1 MTSEEPSL
9 ERTRTPGEEA
19 ANCATHGLGLLA
31 SLAAVPILIDS
42 AMDRGTTWNVV
53 GAGVYGVSLV
63 LLYLASTVYHAL
75 PPGPGKQRCRVYD
88 HAAIYLLIAGTYTP
102 FTLGALRGVWGW
114 TLFGLIWGLAL
125 AGLAFKAMGGFR
137 FPRASTILYV
147 IMGWLMLI
155 AIRPLAAAIPRE
167 GIVWL
172 VLGGL
177 FYTGGVGFF
186 AARRLRYSHTVW
198 HLFVLAGTI
207 CHFFAVLWYSA

>member
-1 MTSEEPSL
+1 MTSEQPSE
-9 ERTRTPGEEA
+9 ERIRSSGEEA

-31 SLAAVPILIDS
+31 SLAAVPILIGS
-42 AMDRGTTWNVV
+42 ARAEGTTWNVV
-53 GAGVYGVSLV
+53 GAGVFGVSMV
-63 LLYLASTVYHAL
+63 LLYLASTIYHGL
-75 PPGPGKQRCRVYD
+75 PPGPTKQRFRVLD
-88 HAAIYLLIAGTYTP
+88 HNAIYLLIAGTYTP

-114 TLFGLIWGLAL
+114 TILGLIWGLAL
-125 AGLAFKAMGGFR
+125 AGVAFKTLGGFR

-155 AIRPLAAAIPRE
+155 AIRPLIAAVPPA
-167 GIVWL
+167 GVGWL

-198 HLFVLAGTI
+198 HLFVMAGTI